1 MRVNQTEKKYL
12 SHKRKTNKNLDVI
25 AVIAAEKNSVKV
37 RINATPQ
44 FIDLCNLSKLFVIP
58 TYN

>member
-25 AVIAAEKNSVKV
+25 AVIAAEKNSVNV